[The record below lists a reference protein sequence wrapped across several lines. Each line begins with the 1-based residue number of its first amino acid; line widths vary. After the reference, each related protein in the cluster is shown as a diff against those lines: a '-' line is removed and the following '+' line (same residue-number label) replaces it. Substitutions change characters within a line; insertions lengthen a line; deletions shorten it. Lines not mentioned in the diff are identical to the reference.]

1 MPPKA
6 NEKAGDNAG
15 FFVTRSGV
23 FRKNKEKGRF
33 FQPAFYHFL
42 MEF

>member
-6 NEKAGDNAG
+6 NEKAGCNAG
-15 FFVTRSGV
+15 FFVVRIGV
-23 FRKNKEKGRF
+23 FRKNKEKGQF
-33 FQPAFYHFL
+33 SQPAFCHFL